1 ISRCSIIFI
10 RCGELSGC
18 RETTAEARCP
28 RWPSSLKSGPAASSR
43 SNSRR
48 SLFDKNTAVRC
59 LQLDVGVGRGR
70 GFARLKAASL
80 YGTAIHVQR
89 QRSEEQTSELQ
100 SLLYII
106 CSLLL

>member
-1 ISRCSIIFI
+1 VFEYRLFQPCDTDARTLPDALPISSI
-10 RCGELSGC
+10 
-18 RETTAEARCP
+18 
-28 RWPSSLKSGPAASSR
+28 LKSGPAASSR

-70 GFARLKAASL
+70 GFAKLKAASL